1 MFTALKIVQFI
12 SLILLLLVTG
22 IFWGTWFSLSRSI
35 EKTTPATF
43 LENGK
48 IIIKNLAV
56 PMRIMMPLTIL
67 LMLAGLWLYPMTGT
81 SGFYLNVISFIL
93 IIITL
98 LITVLIEVPIDNQI
112 KRWTVSTLPADWK
125 ALRSKWQL
133 YHTIRTFTSIASFGL
148 LLFSILFY

>member
-1 MFTALKIVQFI
+1 MFTALKIVEFI
-12 SLILLLLVTG
+12 SLVLLLLVTG
-22 IFWGTWFSLSRSI
+22 VFWGTWFSLSRSI

-48 IIIKNLAV
+48 LIIKNLAL
-56 PMRIMMPLTIL
+56 PMAIMMPLTIL
-67 LMLAGLWLYPMTGT
+67 LMFVGLWLYPIRGT
-81 SGFYLNVISFIL
+81 TGFYLNVISFIL

-112 KRWTVSTLPADWK
+112 KRWTVSTLPAEWK

-133 YHTIRTFTSIASFGL
+133 YHTIRTFTSIGSFLL
-148 LLFSILFY
+148 LLFTILFY

>member
-12 SLILLLLVTG
+12 SLVLLLLVTG
-22 IFWGTWFSLSRSI
+22 VFWGTWFSLSRSI

-48 IIIKNLAV
+48 LIIKNLAL
-56 PMRIMMPLTIL
+56 PMAIMMPLAIL
-67 LMLAGLWLYPMTGT
+67 FMFIGLWLYPITGT
-81 SGFYLNVISFIL
+81 IGFYLNVISFIL

-98 LITVLIEVPIDNQI
+98 LITVLVEVPIDNQI
-112 KRWTVSTLPADWK
+112 KRWTVSALPDEWE

-133 YHTIRTFTSIASFGL
+133 YHTIRTFTSLGSFLL

>member
-12 SLILLLLVTG
+12 SLVLLLLVTG
-22 IFWGTWFSLSRSI
+22 VFWGTWFSLSRSI
-35 EKTTPATF
+35 EKTTPTTF

-48 IIIKNLAV
+48 LIIKNLAL
-56 PMRIMMPLTIL
+56 PMAFMMPLTIL
-67 LMLAGLWLYPMTGT
+67 FMFVGLWLYPIPGT

-98 LITVLIEVPIDNQI
+98 LITVLVEVPIDNQI
-112 KRWTVSTLPADWK
+112 KRWTVSTLPAEWE

-133 YHTIRTFTSIASFGL
+133 YHTIRTFTSIGSFLL
-148 LLFSILFY
+148 LLFTILFY